1 MDKNEIINV
10 LAQHDSTVLSFP
22 ERGPWGDSRYRG
34 NCSGWIQGFLVWK
47 YKVKKLAELFAGSGT
62 GSDVCRDL
70 GIEYVGADLNPN
82 PVRNNI
88 LCVDAILDEVPQEF
102 LGADMVFMHPPYGA
116 EIRIPYAGFM
126 WKDVTGNGKQSDLGQ
141 MPWDQFMKT
150 LNKIVMKYYASMDN
164 GARMSILM
172 GDVRRNGL
180 HSMLNDIVKPGEL
193 EQIIIKM
200 QHNTVSGRSG
210 NSYGGNRSFVPL
222 VHEYLL
228 VLKKP
233 DGYMVEYQLPVF
245 YKKDIRDSKTVT
257 WRDVV
262 YSVMKKLGKA
272 NIDDIYSEVEG
283 HERANSVKDWKA
295 KVRQTL
301 QVYPKIFKNT
311 EKGVWALAA

>member
-1 MDKNEIINV
+1 
-10 LAQHDSTVLSFP
+10 
-22 ERGPWGDSRYRG
+22 
-34 NCSGWIQGFLVWK
+34 
-47 YKVKKLAELFAGSGT
+47 
-62 GSDVCRDL
+62 
-70 GIEYVGADLNPN
+70 
-82 PVRNNI
+82 
-88 LCVDAILDEVPQEF
+88 
-102 LGADMVFMHPPYGA
+102 
-116 EIRIPYAGFM
+116 M

-164 GARMSILM
+164 GSRMSILM

-210 NSYGGNRSFVPL
+210 NSYGGIRSFVPL

-262 YSVMKKLGKA
+262 YSVIKKLGKA